1 MYFVTDKKSLKQSFT
16 LLKKLGN
23 PVKNPYSHVSEFYF
37 GIEKDRVTICS
48 INPYY
53 DNPLIA
59 LFTLPCSRIDF
70 EDYKNRQLTISV
82 EDTAFMLM
90 TINST
95 PDDSKV
101 TIDISN
107 IASDKPKVSY
117 ITKQGT
123 INFKS
128 DVIDDVVLDLE
139 FSDISYDKYITV
151 DLAKENLN
159 LKDIAKKI
167 SFIPKPT
174 VRTDILN
181 NVKFTI
187 KGSKLSIFASDAYSV
202 AKFDYKLKHTNS
214 ANTYTALIDLTLFKR
229 LASSPDM
236 FNELVFYIKDNSCN
250 YFKIRNHNK
259 DNFIM
264 FPRSKNT
271 NYPDIKLPITKNHKL
286 ANNAELDYEHML
298 DLIGTINSYKEYV
311 RTGKAAIELV
321 FKPMEQVLTVNSD
334 PNNKENGYFRT
345 DIPCKIDTKTG
356 EEFTIGF
363 NPTKLYKAM
372 SKIKGKGYET
382 ATYYLSCTHKLSP
395 LVIENTVDQGYQQY
409 IAPMRINTEENKYE

>member
-16 LLKKLGN
+16 LLKKLGSQEKYPN
-23 PVKNPYSHVSEFYF
+23 SRVSEFYF
-37 GIEKDRVTICS
+37 GIEKDRVTICN
-48 INPYY
+48 IDPYY

-70 EDYKNRQLTISV
+70 EDYNNRQLTIAV
-82 EDTAFMLM
+82 KDTAFMIM

-101 TIDISN
+101 TIDISD

-123 INFKS
+123 IKFES
-128 DVIDDVVLDLE
+128 TVINDAVLSLKTP
-139 FSDISYDKYITV
+139 DITYDKYITV

-167 SFIPKPT
+167 SFIPKPI
-174 VRTDILN
+174 VRGEILN

-187 KGSKLSIFASDAYSV
+187 KGSKLSIFASDAYGV
-202 AKFDYKLKHTNS
+202 AKFDYKLKHTTS
-214 ANTYTALIDLTLFKR
+214 TNTYTALVNLTLFKR
-229 LASSPDM
+229 LATSPDM
-236 FNELVFYIKDNSCN
+236 FDKLVFYIKDNSCN
-250 YFKIRNHNK
+250 CFKVCNK

-264 FPRSKNT
+264 YPRSKNT
-271 NYPDIKLPITKNHKL
+271 NYPDIKLPIPKNHKL
-286 ANNAELDYEHML
+286 AYNAELDYEHML
-298 DLIGTINSYKEYV
+298 DLTGTINSYKKYA

-321 FKPMEQVLTVNSD
+321 FKPTEQVLTVNSD
-334 PNNKENGYFRT
+334 PNNKENGYFST

-372 SKIKGKGYET
+372 SKIKGKGYAT
-382 ATYYLSCTHKLSP
+382 AKYYLSCIGKLSP
-395 LVIENTVDQGYQQY
+395 IVIENTVDQGYQQY